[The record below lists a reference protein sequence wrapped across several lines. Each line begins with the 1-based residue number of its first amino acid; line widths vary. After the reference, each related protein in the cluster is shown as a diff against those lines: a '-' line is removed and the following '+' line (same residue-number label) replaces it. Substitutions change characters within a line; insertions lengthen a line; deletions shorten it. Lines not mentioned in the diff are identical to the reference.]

1 MDTERDPFQKEKN
14 EELLPPVE
22 IQPSSLSVE
31 ALQAILESFV
41 LREGT
46 DYGVNEIALDKKVEN
61 LKRKLDK
68 KDIYL
73 VFDPN
78 TESVTFLTKTEWA
91 KLNRPH
97 ISES

>member
-1 MDTERDPFQKEKN
+1 MEFERDPSQKQKP

-22 IQPSSLSVE
+22 IQPTSLSAE

-46 DYGVNEIALDKKVEN
+46 DYGVNEISLDKKIEN
-61 LKRKLDK
+61 LKRKLDR

-91 KLNRPH
+91 KLSKPQV
-97 ISES
+97 SED